1 MNRTIYLIRHA
12 MPDIPLGERW
22 CVGGRSDFPLGRLG
36 HIQAVRLPFAKELES
51 IQAVFASPLV
61 RAIETA
67 RPLCAAP
74 RIMPG
79 LEEQDM
85 GVWDGLPFREIMTRY
100 PELYAARERDPSR
113 LPDGAE
119 DEEAVAR
126 RMRGAIFRC
135 LGESKGDIALV
146 SHKGAIAA
154 ITGERSKLG
163 YTSLTVLKEENGELR
178 ICEVGRPPQPD
189 LTDALCLAMLR
200 ASGADE
206 ALVAHCRAVA
216 ALADEFCA
224 SLKGKG
230 IALDSEAVHT
240 AALLHDIAKGEQN
253 HAAVGGL
260 WMKELGYPA
269 LAEIIR
275 QHTEPDSDALNEA
288 GLVFLADKLV
298 RGAERVGLEERFGA
312 SLAKCRTPE
321 AQAAHARRFA
331 LALSLKEKIDRLIG
345 AGYCEYRRLP

>member
-1 MNRTIYLIRHA
+1 MKRRIILIRHA

-36 HIQAVRLPFAKELES
+36 RIQAARMPFVTELKEV
-51 IQAVFASPLV
+51 QAVFASPLV

-85 GVWDGLPFREIMTRY
+85 GVWDGLSFREIMARY
-100 PELYAARERDPSR
+100 PVLYAARECDPSL

-119 DEEAVAR
+119 SGEAVAK
-126 RMRGAIFRC
+126 RMREAILRC
-135 LGESKGDIALV
+135 LQESEGDIALV

-163 YTSLTVLKEENGELR
+163 YTSLTVLEEENGELHV
-178 ICEVGRPPQPD
+178 CEVGRSPRPE
-189 LTDALCLAMLR
+189 LTDALCLTMLD

-206 ALVAHCRAVA
+206 ARVAHCRAVA
-216 ALADEFCA
+216 ALADELCTA
-224 SLKGKG
+224 LKDKG
-230 IALDSEAVHT
+230 IPLDSEAIHT
-240 AALLHDIAKGEQN
+240 AALLHDIAKGDPD

-269 LAEIIR
+269 VAEIVR

-298 RGAERVGLEERFGA
+298 RGAQRVELEERFGA
-312 SLAKCRTPE
+312 SLAKCSTAE
-321 AQAAHARRFA
+321 AQRAHARRFA
-331 LALSLKEKIDRLIG
+331 LARSLKEKTDRLTG
-345 AGYCEYRRLP
+345 AE

>member
-12 MPDIPLGERW
+12 MPDIPFGERW

-36 HIQAVRLPFAKELES
+36 RIQAARLPFVKELEGV
-51 IQAVFASPLV
+51 QTVFASPLV

-67 RPLCAAP
+67 RPLCDAP

-85 GVWDGLPFREIMTRY
+85 GVWDGLSFREIMARY
-100 PELYAARERDPSR
+100 PALYAARESDPSL

-119 DEEAVAR
+119 SAEAVAG
-126 RMRGAIFRC
+126 RMREAILRC
-135 LGESKGDIALV
+135 LRESEGDIALV

-154 ITGERSKLG
+154 ITGQRSKLG
-163 YTSLTVLKEENGELR
+163 YTSLTVLEEENGELR
-178 ICEVGRPPQPD
+178 VRDVGLPFRPEASD
-189 LTDALCLAMLR
+189 ELCLAMLR

-216 ALADEFCA
+216 ALADELC
-224 SLKGKG
+224 
-230 IALDSEAVHT
+230 IALRESGVELDAVAVHA
-240 AALLHDIAKGEQN
+240 AALLHDIAKGERD
-253 HAAVGGL
+253 HAALGGL
-260 WMKELGYPA
+260 WLKELDYPE
-269 LAEIIR
+269 LAEIVR

-298 RGAERVGLEERFGA
+298 RGAKRTGLAERFGA
-312 SLAKCRTPE
+312 SLQKCTTPE
-321 AQAAHARRFA
+321 ALAAHARRRA
-331 LALSLKEKIDRLIG
+331 CAEEIQKQIIRLCGAELLKQEGIL
-345 AGYCEYRRLP
+345 

>member
-1 MNRTIYLIRHA
+1 

-36 HIQAVRLPFAKELES
+36 RIQAARLPFEKELDG
-51 IQAVFASPLV
+51 IQTVFASPLV

-67 RPLCAAP
+67 RPLCDSP

-85 GVWDGLPFREIMTRY
+85 GVWDGLSFREIMARY
-100 PELYAARERDPSR
+100 PELYAARERDPSL

-119 DEEAVAR
+119 SGEKVAA
-126 RMRGAIFRC
+126 RMREAIGRC
-135 LGESKGDIALV
+135 LRESEGDIALV

-154 ITGERSKLG
+154 ITSQRSKLG
-163 YTSLTVLKEENGELR
+163 YTSLSVLEEENGELR
-178 ICEVGRPPQPD
+178 VCEVGLPPRAESS
-189 LTDALCLAMLR
+189 DALCLAMLR

-206 ALVAHCRAVA
+206 ALIAHCRAVA
-216 ALADEFCA
+216 ALADELCA
-224 SLKGKG
+224 ALKEKG
-230 IALDSEAVHT
+230 IALDSETVHA
-240 AALLHDIAKGEQN
+240 AALLHDIAKGEHD

-260 WMKELGYPA
+260 WLRELGFSA
-269 LAEIIR
+269 LAEIVR

-298 RGAERVGLEERFGA
+298 RGAQRVELEERFSA
-312 SLAKCRTPE
+312 SLAKCKTPE
-321 AQAAHARRFA
+321 AKCAHARRFV
-331 LALSLKEKIDRLIG
+331 LARSLKEKTDRLKG
-345 AGYCEYRRLP
+345 AE

>member
-1 MNRTIYLIRHA
+1 MTRRIYLIRHA

-36 HIQAVRLPFAKELES
+36 RIQAARLPFLKELEGV
-51 IQAVFASPLV
+51 QAVFASPLV

-67 RPLCAAP
+67 RPLCPAP

-85 GVWDGLPFREIMTRY
+85 GLWDGLSFREIMARY
-100 PELYAARERDPSR
+100 PELYTAREADPSL

-119 DEEAVAR
+119 SGEAVAK
-126 RMRGAIFRC
+126 RMREAILRC
-135 LGESKGDIALV
+135 LRESERDIALV

-163 YTSLTVLKEENGELR
+163 YTSMSVLEEESGELR
-178 ICEVGRPPQPD
+178 VREVGRPPRPE
-189 LTDALCLAMLR
+189 LTDALCLVLLR

-206 ALVAHCRAVA
+206 ALIAHCRAVA
-216 ALADEFCA
+216 ALADELCA
-224 SLKGKG
+224 RLKEKG
-230 IALDSEAVHT
+230 IALESKAVHA
-240 AALLHDIAKGEQN
+240 AALLHDIAKGERD
-253 HAAVGGL
+253 HAAIGGL
-260 WMKELGYPA
+260 WLKELDYPD
-269 LAEIIR
+269 LAESVR

-298 RGAERVGLEERFGA
+298 KGAERVALEERFGA
-312 SLAKCRTPE
+312 SLNKCKTAE
-321 AQAAHARRFA
+321 ARAAHARRFT
-331 LALSLKEKIDRLIG
+331 LARSLQEKIDRLNG
-345 AGYCEYRRLP
+345 AE

>member
-1 MNRTIYLIRHA
+1 

-36 HIQAVRLPFAKELES
+36 RIQAARLPFVKELEGVR
-51 IQAVFASPLV
+51 AVFASPLV

-67 RPLCAAP
+67 RPLCDKP

-85 GVWDGLPFREIMTRY
+85 GAWDGLSFCEIMARY
-100 PELYAARERDPSR
+100 PALYAARERDPSL

-119 DEEAVAR
+119 STQAVAG
-126 RMRGAIFRC
+126 RMREAIGRC
-135 LGESKGDIALV
+135 LRESEGDIALV
-146 SHKGAIAA
+146 SHKGAIAS
-154 ITGERSKLG
+154 ITGQRSKLG
-163 YTSLTVLKEENGELR
+163 YTSLSVLEEESGGLR
-178 ICEVGRPPQPD
+178 VCEVGLPPRAEI
-189 LTDALCLAMLR
+189 TDELCLAMLR

-206 ALVAHCRAVA
+206 TLVAHCCAVA
-216 ALADEFCA
+216 ALADELCA
-224 SLKGKG
+224 ALTEKGL
-230 IALDSEAVHT
+230 ALDTEAVHA
-240 AALLHDIAKGEQN
+240 AALLHDIAKGEHD

-260 WMKELGYPA
+260 WLQELGFPA
-269 LAEIIR
+269 LAEIVR

-298 RGAERVGLEERFGA
+298 RGAERVGLEERFWA
-312 SLAKCRTPE
+312 SLAKCKTPE

-331 LALSLKEKIDRLIG
+331 LARSLKEKTDRLKG
-345 AGYCEYRRLP
+345 AE

>member
-1 MNRTIYLIRHA
+1 

-22 CVGGRSDFPLGRLG
+22 CVGGRSNFPLGRLG
-36 HIQAVRLPFAKELES
+36 RIQAARMPFVTELKEV
-51 IQAVFASPLV
+51 QAVFASPLV

-85 GVWDGLPFREIMTRY
+85 GVWDGLSFREIMLRF
-100 PELYAARERDPSR
+100 PELYAARERDPSL

-119 DEEAVAR
+119 SEEAVAK
-126 RMRGAIFRC
+126 RMREAILRC
-135 LGESKGDIALV
+135 LRESEGDIALV

-163 YTSLTVLKEENGELR
+163 YTSLTELEEENGALYVR
-178 ICEVGRPPQPD
+178 DIGRSPRPE

-200 ASGADE
+200 AAGADD
-206 ALVAHCRAVA
+206 ALVAHCRAVT
-216 ALADEFCA
+216 ALADELCTA
-224 SLKGKG
+224 LKEKG
-230 IALDSEAVHT
+230 LSLDSGAIHA
-240 AALLHDIAKGEQN
+240 AALLHDIAKGERD

-260 WMKELGYPA
+260 WMKELGWDA
-269 LAEIIR
+269 LGEIVR

-298 RGAERVGLEERFGA
+298 RGAQRVELEDRFSA
-312 SLAKCRTPE
+312 SLAKCKTPE
-321 AQAAHARRFA
+321 AQRAHARRFA
-331 LALSLKEKIDRLIG
+331 LARSLKEKTDRLTG
-345 AGYCEYRRLP
+345 AE

>member
-1 MNRTIYLIRHA
+1 MSRKVWLIRHA
-12 MPDIPLGERW
+12 MPDIPVGERW

-36 HIQAVRLPFAKELES
+36 RIQAARLPFVPELKAV
-51 IQAVFASPLV
+51 QAVFASPLV

-67 RPLCAAP
+67 RPLCEAP

-85 GVWDGLPFREIMTRY
+85 GVWDGLSFREIMARF
-100 PELYAARERDPSR
+100 PELYAAREQDPSR

-119 DEEAVAR
+119 SGEAVAG
-126 RMRGAIFRC
+126 RMREAILCALRESR
-135 LGESKGDIALV
+135 GEIALV

-163 YTSLTVLKEENGELR
+163 YTSLTVLEEESGELR
-178 ICEVGRPPQPD
+178 VCDVGLPPHAEPS
-189 LTDALCLAMLR
+189 DALCLAMLR

-206 ALVAHCRAVA
+206 ALIAHCRAVA
-216 ALADEFCA
+216 ALADEICVK
-224 SLKGKG
+224 LKGKG
-230 IALDSEAVHT
+230 IALDSTAVH
-240 AALLHDIAKGEQN
+240 AGALLHDIAKGERD

-260 WMKELGYPA
+260 WLKELEYPD
-269 LAEIIR
+269 LAEIVR

-298 RGAERVGLEERFGA
+298 RGAERVELEERFGA
-312 SLAKCRTPE
+312 SLAKCKTPE
-321 AQAAHARRFA
+321 AQAAHARRLE
-331 LALSLKEKIDRLIG
+331 LARSLREKTDRLAG
-345 AGYCEYRRLP
+345 AE

>member
-1 MNRTIYLIRHA
+1 

-36 HIQAVRLPFAKELES
+36 RIQAARMPFVKELEGV
-51 IQAVFASPLV
+51 QAVFSSPLV

-85 GVWDGLPFREIMTRY
+85 GVWDGLSFREIMARY
-100 PELYAARERDPSR
+100 PTLYTARERDPSL
-113 LPDGAE
+113 LPEGAE
-119 DEEAVAR
+119 SGEAVAK
-126 RMRGAIFRC
+126 RMREAILRC
-135 LGESKGDIALV
+135 LQESEGDIALV
-146 SHKGAIAA
+146 SHKSAIAA

-163 YTSLTVLKEENGELR
+163 YTSLSVLEEENGELHV
-178 ICEVGRPPQPD
+178 CEVGRSPRPE

-200 ASGADE
+200 AAGADD
-206 ALVAHCRAVA
+206 ALVAHCRAVT
-216 ALADEFCA
+216 ALAGELCTA
-224 SLKGKG
+224 LKDKG
-230 IALDSEAVHT
+230 IPLDSEAIHT
-240 AALLHDIAKGEQN
+240 AALLHDIAKGDPD

-269 LAEIIR
+269 VAEIVR

-298 RGAERVGLEERFGA
+298 RGAQRVELEERFSA
-312 SLAKCRTPE
+312 SLAKCKTPE
-321 AQAAHARRFA
+321 AQRAHARRFA
-331 LALSLKEKIDRLIG
+331 LARSLNEQIERLCK
-345 AGYCEYRRLP
+345 AEYSEYRRQP

>member
-1 MNRTIYLIRHA
+1 MKRRIFLIRHA

-36 HIQAVRLPFAKELES
+36 RIQAARLPFVKELGGV
-51 IQAVFASPLV
+51 QTVFASPLV

-67 RPLCAAP
+67 RTLCEAP

-79 LEEQDM
+79 LQEQDM
-85 GVWDGLPFREIMTRY
+85 GVWDGLSFREIMARY
-100 PELYAARERDPSR
+100 PELYAVRENDPSL

-119 DEEAVAR
+119 SGEAVAG
-126 RMRGAIFRC
+126 RMREAIMRC
-135 LGESKGDIALV
+135 LRESEGDIALV

-154 ITGERSKLG
+154 ITGERRKLG
-163 YTSLTVLKEENGELR
+163 YTSLSVLEEGNGELR
-178 ICEVGRPPQPD
+178 VCMVGLPPRAEMS
-189 LTDALCLAMLR
+189 DALCLAMLR

-206 ALVAHCRAVA
+206 ALIAHCRAVT
-216 ALADEFCA
+216 ALADELCGM
-224 SLKGKG
+224 LKEKG
-230 IALDSEAVHT
+230 IALDSEAVHA
-240 AALLHDIAKGEQN
+240 AALLHDVAKGEPD

-260 WMKELGYPA
+260 WMKELDYPG
-269 LAEIIR
+269 LAEIVR

-298 RGAERVGLEERFGA
+298 RGASRVELEERFGA
-312 SLAKCRTPE
+312 SLARCKTPG

-331 LALSLKEKIDRLIG
+331 LARSLKEKTDRLIG
-345 AGYCEYRRLP
+345 AE

>member
-1 MNRTIYLIRHA
+1 

-22 CVGGRSDFPLGRLG
+22 CVGGRSNFPLGRLG
-36 HIQAVRLPFAKELES
+36 RIQAARLPFVKELEGV
-51 IQAVFASPLV
+51 QAVYASPLV
-61 RAIETA
+61 RAVETA

-85 GVWDGLPFREIMTRY
+85 GVWDGLPFREIMLRF
-100 PELYAARERDPSR
+100 PALYAARERDPSR

-119 DEEAVAR
+119 SEKAVAK
-126 RMRGAIFRC
+126 RMREAILRC
-135 LGESKGDIALV
+135 LRESKGDIALV

-154 ITGERSKLG
+154 ITGQRSKLG
-163 YTSLTVLKEENGELR
+163 YTSLSVLEEENTVLHVRGIGL
-178 ICEVGRPPQPD
+178 PPQAEI
-189 LTDALCLAMLR
+189 TDALCLAMLR

-216 ALADEFCA
+216 ALADALCA
-224 SLKGKG
+224 MLKEKG
-230 IALDSEAVHT
+230 LSLDSGAVHA
-240 AALLHDIAKGEQN
+240 AALLHDIAKGERD

-260 WMKELGYPA
+260 WLKELGLVE
-269 LAEIIR
+269 LAEIVR

-298 RGAERVGLEERFGA
+298 RGEQRVELEERFGA

-331 LALSLKEKIDRLIG
+331 LARSLKETIDRLCG
-345 AGYCEYRRLP
+345 AEYSEYRRQP

>member
-1 MNRTIYLIRHA
+1 MKRRIILIRHA

-36 HIQAVRLPFAKELES
+36 RIQASRLPFEKELEGV
-51 IQAVFASPLV
+51 QAVFASPLV

-85 GVWDGLPFREIMTRY
+85 GVWDGLSFREIMARY
-100 PELYAARERDPSR
+100 PALYAARERDPSL

-119 DEEAVAR
+119 SGEAVAK
-126 RMRGAIFRC
+126 RMREAILRC
-135 LGESKGDIALV
+135 LQESEGDIALV

-163 YTSLTVLKEENGELR
+163 YTSLTVLEEENSALR
-178 ICEVGRPPQPD
+178 VRVIGLSPQPE
-189 LTDALCLAMLR
+189 LTDALCLTMLD

-206 ALVAHCRAVA
+206 ARVAHCRAVA
-216 ALADEFCA
+216 ALADELCTA
-224 SLKGKG
+224 LKDKG
-230 IALDSEAVHT
+230 IPLDSEAIHT
-240 AALLHDIAKGEQN
+240 AALLHDIAKGDPD

-269 LAEIIR
+269 VAEIVR

-298 RGAERVGLEERFGA
+298 RGAQRVELEERFSA
-312 SLAKCRTPE
+312 SLAKCSTAE
-321 AQAAHARRFA
+321 ARAAHARRFA
-331 LALSLKEKIDRLIG
+331 LACSLKEKIDLLKG
-345 AGYCEYRRLP
+345 AE

>member
-1 MNRTIYLIRHA
+1 
-12 MPDIPLGERW
+12 MPDIPLGQRW

-36 HIQAVRLPFAKELES
+36 RIQAARLPFLNELEGV
-51 IQAVFASPLV
+51 QAVFASPLV

-67 RPLCAAP
+67 RPLCDAP

-85 GVWDGLPFREIMTRY
+85 GEWDGLSFREIMARC
-100 PELYAARERDPSR
+100 PELYAARERDPSL

-119 DEEAVAR
+119 STQAVAR
-126 RMRGAIFRC
+126 RMREAIRRC
-135 LGESKGDIALV
+135 LRESEGDIALV

-154 ITGERSKLG
+154 ITGQRSKLG
-163 YTSLTVLKEENGELR
+163 YTSLSVLEEESGGLR
-178 ICEVGRPPQPD
+178 IRDIGLPPRAEI
-189 LTDALCLAMLR
+189 TDALCLAMLR

-206 ALVAHCRAVA
+206 ALIAHCRAVA
-216 ALADEFCA
+216 ALADELCA
-224 SLKGKG
+224 ALKEKG
-230 IALDSEAVHT
+230 IAPDSEAVHA
-240 AALLHDIAKGEQN
+240 AALLHDIAKGEPD

-260 WMKELGYPA
+260 WLEELGLGQ
-269 LAEIIR
+269 LAEIVR

-298 RGAERVGLEERFGA
+298 RGDRRVDLEERFGA
-312 SLAKCRTPE
+312 SLARCKTPE

-331 LALSLKEKIDRLIG
+331 LARTLKEKIDRLTE
-345 AGYCEYRRLP
+345 AE

>member
-1 MNRTIYLIRHA
+1 

-36 HIQAVRLPFAKELES
+36 RIQAARLPFVKELEGVR
-51 IQAVFASPLV
+51 AVFASSLI

-85 GVWDGLPFREIMTRY
+85 GVWDGLSFRQIMARY
-100 PELYAARERDPSR
+100 PALYTARESDPSL

-119 DEEAVAR
+119 SEEAVAV
-126 RMRGAIFRC
+126 RMREAIMHC
-135 LGESKGDIALV
+135 LRESEGEIALV

-154 ITGERSKLG
+154 ITGQRSKLA
-163 YTSLTVLKEENGELR
+163 YTSLSVLEEENGELH
-178 ICEVGRPPQPD
+178 ICEVGLPPQAEI
-189 LTDALCLAMLR
+189 TDALCFGMLR

-206 ALVAHCRAVA
+206 ELIAHCRAVA
-216 ALADEFCA
+216 ALADELCA
-224 SLKGKG
+224 LLKERG
-230 IALDSEAVHT
+230 LTLSSQAVHA
-240 AALLHDIAKGEQN
+240 AALLHDIAKGEPD

-260 WMKELGYPA
+260 WLKELGYPQ
-269 LAEIIR
+269 LAEIVR
-275 QHTEPDSDALNEA
+275 QHTEPDSDALDEA

-298 RGAERVGLEERFGA
+298 RGAERVELEERFGA

-321 AQAAHARRFA
+321 ALAAHARRFA
-331 LALSLKEKIDRLIG
+331 LARSLKEKIDRLVG

>member
-1 MNRTIYLIRHA
+1 MSRRIFLIRHA

-36 HIQAVRLPFAKELES
+36 RIQAARLPFVKELEGVRT
-51 IQAVFASPLV
+51 VFASPLI

-67 RPLCAAP
+67 RPLCAER

-85 GVWDGLPFREIMTRY
+85 GVWDGLSFREIMARY
-100 PELYAARERDPSR
+100 PELYAARESDPSL

-119 DEEAVAR
+119 SEAAVAG
-126 RMRGAIFRC
+126 RMREAIDRC
-135 LGESKGDIALV
+135 LRESEGDIALV

-154 ITGERSKLG
+154 ITSQRSKLG
-163 YTSLTVLKEENGELR
+163 YTSLSVLEENNGVLR
-178 ICEVGRPPQPD
+178 VGEVGRQPRPE

-216 ALADEFCA
+216 ALSDEMGA
-224 SLKGKG
+224 ALTEKG
-230 IALDSEAVHT
+230 IELDSEAVHA
-240 AALLHDIAKGEQN
+240 AALLHDIAKGERD

-260 WMKELGYPA
+260 WLKELGFPK
-269 LAEIIR
+269 LAEIVR

-298 RGAERVGLEERFGA
+298 RGAERVELEERFGA
-312 SLAKCRTPE
+312 SLAKCKTPE
-321 AQAAHARRFA
+321 ARAAHARRFE
-331 LALSLKEKIDRLIG
+331 LARSLKNTIDRLKG
-345 AGYCEYRRLP
+345 AE

>member
-1 MNRTIYLIRHA
+1 MIRKIYLIRHA

-22 CVGGRSDFPLGRLG
+22 CVGGRSNFPLGRLG
-36 HIQAVRLPFAKELES
+36 RIQAARLPFVAELKNVK
-51 IQAVFASPLV
+51 AVFVSPLV

-67 RPLCAAP
+67 RPLCPAP

-85 GVWDGLPFREIMTRY
+85 GVWDGLSFREIMARY
-100 PELYAARERDPSR
+100 PELYAARERDPSL
-113 LPDGAE
+113 LPAGAE
-119 DEEAVAR
+119 SEEAVAK
-126 RMRGAIFRC
+126 RMREAIVLC
-135 LGESKGDIALV
+135 LRESEGDIALV

-154 ITGERSKLG
+154 ITRERSRLG
-163 YTSLTVLKEENGELR
+163 YTSLSALEEENGELR
-178 ICEVGRPPQPD
+178 ICEVGRPLQPE

-216 ALADEFCA
+216 ATADELCA
-224 SLKGKG
+224 RLEEKG
-230 IALDSEAVHT
+230 IALDSKAVHT

-269 LAEIIR
+269 LAEIVR
-275 QHTEPDSDALNEA
+275 QHTEPDSGTLNEA

-298 RGAERVGLEERFGA
+298 SGAQRVELEERFGA
-312 SLAKCRTPE
+312 SLAKCKTPE
-321 AQAAHARRFA
+321 AQCAHARRFD
-331 LALSLKEKIDRLIG
+331 LACSLKDTIDRLAG
-345 AGYCEYRRLP
+345 AE

>member
-1 MNRTIYLIRHA
+1 MKRRIILIRHA

-36 HIQAVRLPFAKELES
+36 RIQAARMPFVTELKEV
-51 IQAVFASPLV
+51 QAVFASPLV
-61 RAIETA
+61 RALETA

-85 GVWDGLPFREIMTRY
+85 GVWDGLSFREIMARY
-100 PELYAARERDPSR
+100 PVLYAARECDPSL

-119 DEEAVAR
+119 SGEAVAK
-126 RMRGAIFRC
+126 RMREAILRC
-135 LGESKGDIALV
+135 LQESEGDIALV

-154 ITGERSKLG
+154 ITGQRSRLG
-163 YTSLTVLKEENGELR
+163 YTSMTVLEEENGALYVR
-178 ICEVGRPPQPD
+178 DVGRSPRPE

-200 ASGADE
+200 AAGADD
-206 ALVAHCRAVA
+206 ALVAHCRAVT
-216 ALADEFCA
+216 ALADELCA
-224 SLKGKG
+224 RLKEKG
-230 IALDSEAVHT
+230 FSLDSGAIHA

-260 WMKELGYPA
+260 WLNELGYPQ
-269 LAEIIR
+269 LAEIVR

-298 RGAERVGLEERFGA
+298 RGAERVELEERFGA
-312 SLAKCRTPE
+312 SLAKCKTPE
-321 AQAAHARRFA
+321 AQRAHARRFA
-331 LALSLKEKIDRLIG
+331 LARTLKERIDRLCR
-345 AGYCEYRRLP
+345 AE

>member
-1 MNRTIYLIRHA
+1 MTRRIYLIRHA

-36 HIQAVRLPFAKELES
+36 RIQAARLPFVKELEGV
-51 IQAVFASPLV
+51 QAVFASPLV

-67 RPLCAAP
+67 RPLCSAP

-85 GVWDGLPFREIMTRY
+85 GLWDGLSFREIMARY
-100 PELYAARERDPSR
+100 PELYAAREGDPSL

-119 DEEAVAR
+119 SEEAVAK
-126 RMRGAIFRC
+126 RMREAILRC
-135 LGESKGDIALV
+135 LRESEGDIALV

-163 YTSLTVLKEENGELR
+163 YTSLTVLEEENGALR
-178 ICEVGRPPQPD
+178 VCAVGLQPRPE

-206 ALVAHCRAVA
+206 ALIAHCRAVA
-216 ALADEFCA
+216 ALADELCA
-224 SLKGKG
+224 MLKEKG
-230 IALDSEAVHT
+230 IALESEAVHT
-240 AALLHDIAKGEQN
+240 AALLHDIAKGEPD
-253 HAAVGGL
+253 HAAVGGRWL
-260 WMKELGYPA
+260 TELGLGQ
-269 LAEIIR
+269 LAEIVR

-298 RGAERVGLEERFGA
+298 RGAARVALEERFGA
-312 SLAKCRTPE
+312 SLAKCKTPE
-321 AQAAHARRFA
+321 ARAAHARRFA
-331 LALSLKEKIDRLIG
+331 LARALNEKIDWLCG
-345 AGYCEYRRLP
+345 AEKGE